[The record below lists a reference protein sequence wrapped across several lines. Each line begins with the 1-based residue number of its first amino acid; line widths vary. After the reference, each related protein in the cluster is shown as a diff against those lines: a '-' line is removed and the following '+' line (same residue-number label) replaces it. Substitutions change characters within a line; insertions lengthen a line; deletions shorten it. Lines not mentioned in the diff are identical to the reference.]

1 MEVKDETKSD
11 LSQGTQISSSSS
23 VSKLLALKAQR
34 APLEQ
39 KIIFADTTKEQ
50 EKTHGKLKHKQALSE
65 TLTREAV
72 YQVALNVRDE
82 NNKDESLSQ
91 VVPKGLGRIMHS
103 FLYAQ
108 KPLNDKVLSKYHVNI
123 SFCQTI
129 SIAQKADTSLL
140 NTALKICHAVI
151 EFCNTV
157 FNVDHTWL
165 SVLNTKG
172 DHVYDFYL
180 HTGCYPVSGHF
191 SLASQ

>member
-50 EKTHGKLKHKQALSE
+50 ENTHGKLKHKQALSE

-91 VVPKGLGRIMHS
+91 VVPKGLGRIMHR

-108 KPLNDKVLSKYHVNI
+108 KPLKRQSPQQVSCKHQFLSNNLYRSKSRHKSLKHSPQDLSRSHRVL
-123 SFCQTI
+123 
-129 SIAQKADTSLL
+129 
-140 NTALKICHAVI
+140 
-151 EFCNTV
+151 
-157 FNVDHTWL
+157 
-165 SVLNTKG
+165 
-172 DHVYDFYL
+172 
-180 HTGCYPVSGHF
+180 
-191 SLASQ
+191 

>member
-50 EKTHGKLKHKQALSE
+50 ENTHGKLKHKQALSE

-108 KPLNDKVLSKYHVNI
+108 KPLKRQSPQQVSCKHQFLSNNLYRSKSRHKSLKHSPQDLSRSHRVL
-123 SFCQTI
+123 
-129 SIAQKADTSLL
+129 
-140 NTALKICHAVI
+140 
-151 EFCNTV
+151 
-157 FNVDHTWL
+157 
-165 SVLNTKG
+165 
-172 DHVYDFYL
+172 
-180 HTGCYPVSGHF
+180 
-191 SLASQ
+191 